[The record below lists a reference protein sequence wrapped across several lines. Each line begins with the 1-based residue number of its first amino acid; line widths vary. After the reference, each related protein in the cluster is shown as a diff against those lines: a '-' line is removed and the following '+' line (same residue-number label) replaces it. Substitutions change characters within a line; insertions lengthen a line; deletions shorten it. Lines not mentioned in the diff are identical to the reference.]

1 MQWPLRPSW
10 FAGTHGSRWLRTATL
25 HALHTCTLHA
35 SMLRAHNPVQP
46 STGVASEKNRVAQ
59 PTPSASLGCPLLSA
73 ACCSVATARFP
84 PLHRAVTASI
94 LPLSMAAHCCRR
106 IARLLIAWPPHTP
119 LRGPPS
125 SVFPPRSPLPLRLAA
140 LRLFASVFASQ
151 PSQPSQPSACSSR
164 SSLYSQPH
172 VSASPPRSPP
182 PLRLA
187 ALRRLRLLAPPC
199 LEQPS
204 VLRLAEP

>member
-94 LPLSMAAHCCRR
+94 LPLRAWLPIAAAASLGCSSLGRR
-106 IARLLIAWPPHTP
+106 IPHFAA
-119 LRGPPS
+119 LRPPS
-125 SVFPPRSPLPLRLAA
+125 FHLAALCLFVSQPPASSPQSSPRSRRSRRSPPPVRLGALYTLSLMSPPLRLAA
-140 LRLFASVFASQ
+140 LRLFASQ
-151 PSQPSQPSACSSR
+151 PSG
-164 SSLYSQPH
+164 
-172 VSASPPRSPP
+172 ASDCIS
-182 PLRLA
+182 
-187 ALRRLRLLAPPC
+187 
-199 LEQPS
+199 
-204 VLRLAEP
+204 